1 MYRDFFYWFCFQKFY
16 GLCFSPVP
24 IAIGW
29 SGIFFVFS
37 SNKNGKDKKD
47 IAENGNMDCRYLPS
61 HSLQSNQSLV
71 LATDEFLTVV
81 ATIFNRSFFFVFLFV
96 ETIGERKVYLAL
108 SPLHF
113 AIRV

>member
-1 MYRDFFYWFCFQKFY
+1 MVYALAP
-16 GLCFSPVP
+16 GGAVS
-24 IAIGW
+24 
-29 SGIFFVFS
+29 FFVFS

-81 ATIFNRSFFFVFLFV
+81 ATIFNRSFFICFLFV
-96 ETIGERKVYLAL
+96 ETIGE
-108 SPLHF
+108 
-113 AIRV
+113 